1 MCAVVEPEQPHAPH
15 FYLRACAK
23 MASDLHVQQRL
34 QRIYENAKNSLNIE
48 TQVCHAGVH
57 TQATM
62 YHMDISFRSTRN
74 KWSIAKRYS
83 EFYKV
88 RRTLQKYVKQV
99 KSVRSDESSS
109 SSAYPLPLKTLDEA
123 MAVAFPRRHIRPDTP
138 AIIDERKPALE
149 TFVQLLV
156 KVIASI
162 PLSDTT
168 PPCAAPSLTA
178 ATPALAG
185 PVATTATKASES
197 MAFLYQVLRDFL
209 EYPDK
214 QIESETKLKLAVL
227 SLEDV
232 IVSSKSNVLDGIASA
247 SGANAISSGTGGATT
262 TAHCLSECCSICLGD
277 WDDEECAEMNVV
289 KLPCL
294 HAFHEECLMEWLHG
308 NTHCPMCREEPGA
321 SPSKDAAAAAQS
333 TRPVL

>member
-1 MCAVVEPEQPHAPH
+1 MMSELQMQV
-15 FYLRACAK
+15 
-23 MASDLHVQQRL
+23 RL
-34 QRIYENAKNSLNIE
+34 QRVYENAKNSLNIE
-48 TQVCHAGVH
+48 TQVCQAGVH
-57 TQATM
+57 AQATM

-88 RRTLQKYVKQV
+88 RCTLQKFLKQFKLSHGDDTV
-99 KSVRSDESSS
+99 L
-109 SSAYPLPLKTLDEA
+109 PLPLKTLEEA
-123 MAVAFPRRHIRPDTP
+123 MIAAFPRRHLRNDTS
-138 AIIDERKPALE
+138 AIIEERKPALE

-162 PLSDTT
+162 PLSDASTT
-168 PPCAAPSLTA
+168 TGVTATPVPSPTTA
-178 ATPALAG
+178 ATIHPTPAAVETTTTTDAIAPLAP
-185 PVATTATKASES
+185 PVKECES

-232 IVSSKSNVLDGIASA
+232 IVSSQSNVLEGI
-247 SGANAISSGTGGATT
+247 GDATT

-277 WDDEECAEMNVV
+277 WDDEECVGMNVV

-294 HAFHEECLMEWLHG
+294 HAFHEECVMEWLHG
-308 NTHCPMCREEPGA
+308 NTHCPMCREEPTVGG
-321 SPSKDAAAAAQS
+321 SPSTSPLKDVGAVVRHAAS
-333 TRPVL
+333 TMM

>member
-1 MCAVVEPEQPHAPH
+1 MMSEQQMQV
-15 FYLRACAK
+15 R
-23 MASDLHVQQRL
+23 LH
-34 QRIYENAKNSLNIE
+34 RIYENAKNSLNIE
-48 TQVCHAGVH
+48 TQVCQAGVH
-57 TQATM
+57 AQATM

-88 RRTLQKYVKQV
+88 RRTLQKFLKQF
-99 KSVRSDESSS
+99 KLHHGDASF
-109 SSAYPLPLKTLDEA
+109 PLPLKTLEEA
-123 MAVAFPRRHIRPDTP
+123 MIAAFPRRHLRTDTL
-138 AIIDERKPALE
+138 AIIEERKPALE

-162 PLSDTT
+162 PLSDSSTT
-168 PPCAAPSLTA
+168 SVTSPLVPCPATA
-178 ATPALAG
+178 AAVSPVPAAVGTTTDASNSPLHTPTS
-185 PVATTATKASES
+185 PIPKECES

-232 IVSSKSNVLDGIASA
+232 IVSSQSNVLEGCE
-247 SGANAISSGTGGATT
+247 ATNT

-277 WDDEECAEMNVV
+277 WDDEECVGMNVV

-294 HAFHEECLMEWLHG
+294 HAFHEECVMEWLHG
-308 NTHCPMCREEPGA
+308 NTHCPMCREEPTVGGSPST
-321 SPSKDAAAAAQS
+321 SPSKDPGAAIRNAAPA
-333 TRPVL
+333 L